1 MAPTPSLTDLHDRL
15 LAVARHLSYLDRR
28 FDDSNNRL
36 DLAERNVTAHLD
48 DVLDHLGHAVDT
60 ALDRAVRRVVTTVV
74 CVALCHL
81 VVLVAVLVGL
91 PWE

>member
-60 ALDRAVRRVVTTVV
+60 ALDRAAAVGCSPPRA
-74 CVALCHL
+74 ALCHL

-91 PWE
+91 PA